1 MNKMQVS
8 QKNKVLWGAL
18 ALGFALSGCGVNVK
32 TPKDM
37 KLDLKLNLDDVAQKV
52 DRYLR
57 KNLPFE
63 YYRFLKDPALRRHI
77 HERGKALEAECL
89 IPTRSMV
96 SGEQQGDQYIFVLRQ
111 YCYAFDANA
120 NRVVRFDLETN
131 GSVDTKTFQYR
142 LELDTDNEVIGQ
154 EVALTEYLEHAQKKR
169 FLTADRIEPK
179 GPGLV
184 KGAGLPEESAHIE
197 LRPQ

>member
-8 QKNKVLWGAL
+8 QKNKVLWGTL
-18 ALGFALSGCGVNVK
+18 VLGFALSGCGVNVK

-57 KNLPFE
+57 KKLPFE

-89 IPTRSMV
+89 VPSKNMV
-96 SGEQQGDQYIFVLRQ
+96 FGEQQGDRYEFILKQA
-111 YCYAFDANA
+111 CYTFDANA
-120 NRVVRFDLETN
+120 NRVVRFDLEIA
-131 GSVDTKTFQYR
+131 GSLDTKNFQYH
-142 LELDTDNEVIGQ
+142 LDLDTENEVIGR
-154 EVALTEYLEHAQKKR
+154 EVAVDEYLEHVQKKR
-169 FLTADRIEPK
+169 FLTEDRIEPK
-179 GPGLV
+179 GSTVARGES
-184 KGAGLPEESAHIE
+184 LPPQPAQIE
-197 LRPQ
+197 LRPE